1 MQALKKDIESTVK
14 AKSHF
19 QVFKRTS
26 ESADIIPLTGKVN
39 NQITDF
45 GYQSAY
51 GGSNVHRFQ
60 PGSNSYSYAFAY
72 LKIGA
77 STTPIVAAD
86 TGMSSVLGTVA
97 SNTNP
102 VPQASACTLEVI
114 GGVRYSRV
122 DIWYSFALGQLDNV
136 TFSQVGIFSGNNN
149 TSLICGQLTK
159 DSEGDLTS
167 ITILA
172 TEQLMIKYT
181 SYWPTIQQLD
191 FPSFVLNFA
200 SVNYTVT
207 VSRPEDPNDAFWMEL
222 PGSGQNIW
230 VNGGSANVGTYTVVT
245 TNYANRVERVITVST
260 NLLSMLAS
268 INTMVIRGS
277 AGINPLYLTFSPAL
291 PKSAYNVIT
300 FSFRWSIKWREA

>member
-1 MQALKKDIESTVK
+1 MQVLKKDIESTVK

-26 ESADIIPLTGKVN
+26 ESADIISLTGKVN

-51 GGSNVHRFQ
+51 GGSNQHRFQ
-60 PGSNSYSYAFAY
+60 AISNFNAYSFYY

-77 STTPIVAAD
+77 STTPIAPAD
-86 TGMSSVLGTVA
+86 TGMSSVLATITA
-97 SNTNP
+97 ISNP
-102 VPQASACTLEVI
+102 VPENSACTLEVI
-114 GGVRYSRV
+114 GGVRYVRV

-136 TFSQVGIFSGNNN
+136 TFSQVGIFSQNNN

-181 SYWPTIQQLD
+181 SYWPTLQQLD
-191 FPSFVLNFA
+191 SPSFILNFA
-200 SVNYTVT
+200 SVDYTVT
-207 VSRPEDPNDAFWMEL
+207 VSRPEDPNDAFWMTL
-222 PGSGQNIW
+222 PGSDQPIR
-230 VNGGSANVGTYTVVT
+230 VNGGNTYVGSYTVVT
-245 TNYANRVERVITVST
+245 TNYANRVERVLTVST
-260 NLLSMLAS
+260 SLLGAIVS
-268 INTMVIRGS
+268 INVIALLTSTGS
-277 AGINPLYLTFSPAL
+277 VPLYLTFSPAL

-300 FSFRWSIKWREA
+300 FSFRWNIKWREA